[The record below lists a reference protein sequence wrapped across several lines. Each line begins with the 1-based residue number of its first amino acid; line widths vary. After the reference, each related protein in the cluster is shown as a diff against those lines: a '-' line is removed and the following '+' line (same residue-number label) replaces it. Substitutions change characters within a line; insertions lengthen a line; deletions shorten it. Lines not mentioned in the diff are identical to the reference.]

1 MWFLVVILL
10 ILFLLF
16 SPVIKVWR
24 SVRKFQKDYESAM
37 NKARQQNGGA
47 KQQDDAN
54 REFKERY
61 RRYSDETG
69 EYVSFEE
76 MEGKPEAEKETNT
89 QQTSSSSSS
98 KYQEEMVSD
107 AEFEEI

>member
-47 KQQDDAN
+47 QQQDDSN

-89 QQTSSSSSS
+89 KQTSSSSSS

-107 AEFEEI
+107 AAFEEI